1 MIRTVSSEHWL
12 LRNRE
17 ICLETVYKRTFR
29 NQKSDLIT
37 MQVISNIQR
46 KRRLSATQP
55 AKAKLSLA
63 PPAEKRLLNREL
75 SLIEFFR
82 QVLEEG
88 SNDRNPLLDRLRF
101 LTIFSNIVDEFFM
114 VRVSGLKEEFEHGW
128 VQPSPDGMTAAE
140 QLTEIRKRLVPLIA
154 EQTRSLKEQILP
166 ELEANGIVLAPYQS
180 LSKAERDEADHYFLR
195 QVFPVLT
202 PLAVDPAHPFPYISG
217 LSLNLG
223 LMVQSLDDAS
233 PRSERF
239 VRLKVPPVL
248 PGLVQVGKKTKY
260 VFLSDVIAANLG
272 ALFPG
277 MSVSQPHAFR
287 VTRDA
292 DIEIRAEEAD
302 DLLRALQ
309 QELRKRR
316 FGSPVRLEV
325 SADMPDAMLSY
336 LMESIGVEPDDVYS
350 VDGPLNVLDLT
361 PLCELDRPE
370 LKYRPLHA
378 TIPEPLRERKSIF
391 DGIKRRDILVHHPY
405 TDYSAVTS
413 FIRAAADDEDVRA
426 IKICL
431 YRTGQQSEIAEI
443 LRQAGEQGKQVTV
456 LIELKARFDEENN
469 IEWARRLER
478 SGVHVVYGLIGLKTH
493 CKLTLVV
500 RREGQNLRRYV
511 HIATGN
517 YNPTSSSTYT
527 DLGLFTANEEIGED
541 ASEFF
546 NYLTG
551 YSRQKHYRKLV
562 VSPVNLR
569 EKLTELI
576 ERETGHAKAGRP
588 ARIVAKLNRLADA
601 NIIQCLYEAS
611 QAGVSIDLI
620 IRGICMLRP
629 GVAGLSENIRV
640 RSIVGRFLEHSRI
653 MYFANDD
660 KEELYIGSADWMV
673 RNLDHRVEVVC
684 PVDDPELRNYLKR
697 VLDVYLRDNLN
708 ARQLSADGCYKRV
721 SRGAGD
727 EDFDSQIYFEDRGIP
742 MREQVV

>member
-1 MIRTVSSEHWL
+1 
-12 LRNRE
+12 
-17 ICLETVYKRTFR
+17 
-29 NQKSDLIT
+29 
-37 MQVISNIQR
+37 MQVISNIQL
-46 KRRLSATQP
+46 KRRLSAVQS
-55 AKAKLSLA
+55 AKAKLTLA
-63 PPAEKRLLNREL
+63 PPAEQRLLNREL

-82 QVLEEG
+82 QVLDEAHD
-88 SNDRNPLLDRLRF
+88 DRNPLLERLRF

-114 VRVSGLKEEFEHGW
+114 VRVSGLKEEIEHGC
-128 VQPSPDGMTAAE
+128 VKPSPDGMTAAE
-140 QLTEIRKRLVPLIA
+140 QLEAIRKRLVPMIA
-154 EQTRSLKEQILP
+154 DQMRCLREEILP
-166 ELEANGIVLAPYQS
+166 ELAANGIVSAPYQS
-180 LSKAERDEADHYFLR
+180 LSKEERDTVDDYFMR

-223 LMVQSLDDAS
+223 LVVQAAELEPA
-233 PRSERF
+233 EARF
-239 VRLKVPPVL
+239 VRLKVPGVL
-248 PGLVQVGKKTKY
+248 PGLVQTGTGTKY
-260 VFLSDVIAANLG
+260 TFLSEVIAANLG
-272 ALFPG
+272 ILFPG
-277 MSVSQPHAFR
+277 MSVDHAHAFR

-292 DIEIRAEEAD
+292 DIEIRDEEAD

-325 SADMPDAMLSY
+325 SADMPDDMLSY
-336 LMESIGVEPDDVYS
+336 LMESIGVEPDDVYV

-361 PLCELDRPE
+361 PLCELDRPD
-370 LKYRPLHA
+370 LKYRPLRT
-378 TIPEPLRERKSIF
+378 TIPEPLRERKSVF
-391 DGIKRRDILVHHPY
+391 DAIKRRDILVHHPY
-405 TDYSAVTS
+405 TDYSAVTD

-469 IEWARRLER
+469 IEWAQRLER
-478 SGVHVVYGLIGLKTH
+478 SGVHVVYGLVGLKTH

-527 DLGLFTANEEIGED
+527 DLGLFTANENIGED

-551 YSRQKHYRKLV
+551 YSRQKHYRKLL

-569 EKLTELI
+569 EKLTDLI

-601 NIIQCLYEAS
+601 KIIESLYEAS

-620 IRGICMLRP
+620 VRGICMLRP
-629 GVAGLSENIRV
+629 GVADLSENVRV

-653 MYFANDD
+653 MYFANDGNE
-660 KEELYIGSADWMV
+660 KLYIGSADWML

-684 PVDDPELRNYLKR
+684 PLEEPELRDYLKK
-697 VLDVYLRDNLN
+697 VLDVYLRDNVN
-708 ARQLSADGCYKRV
+708 ARELSADGFYKRV
-721 SRGAGD
+721 SRGVGV
-727 EDFDSQIYFEDRGIP
+727 EDFDSQVYFEDREIP
-742 MREQVV
+742 MREELA